1 MKTIFAF
8 LLVALCCRAAQA
20 RVEYAVR
27 NGFVSCMQCH
37 VSPAG
42 AGIRNMGGKLY
53 GFKNYEANPLSQSEL
68 YQADIRSAF
77 MHTSSE
83 KLPSRRGFMVM
94 STNGAVSLPIVKSDE
109 GWSMGFVGSYGFGM
123 LESGLRDS
131 YAIFTAPGGKGLVD
145 AVLVGRT
152 KPAFGL
158 ATDEHRTYVRLQ
170 SRTTYALRDFE
181 TGVMVSGTPFYSFHY
196 DLMFTSGEKTLAG
209 SGGSSGSSTSPWGLY
224 ANLRMIPFHGPLT
237 LGASYNQQGNQNLNY
252 DAEAM
257 SVSAGVALEKMTFGL
272 LPGVFLV
279 EGARAHGWN
288 NQTMNPSLASTF
300 GAAAQAGWFTAFADA
315 WSEALLAQLSLDLTQ
330 HLTALG
336 KAEQFTPDVG
346 YPGDSFFRYGGGL
359 RWYMNSNANL
369 QLMYESSYS
378 SRAGLNS
385 SSGVPAVENFT
396 YALLHLW
403 L

>member
-1 MKTIFAF
+1 MKTKIAF
-8 LLVALCCRAAQA
+8 LLVALGCGFAQA

-53 GFKNYEANPLSQSEL
+53 GFKNYEANPLSQSEY
-68 YQADIRSAF
+68 YQADVRSAF

-94 STNGAVSLPIVKSDE
+94 STNGAFALPIVNNDD
-109 GWSMGFVGSYGFGM
+109 GWSMGYVGSYGFGM
-123 LESGLRDS
+123 LETGLRDS
-131 YAIFTAPGGKGLVD
+131 YAIFTTPGGKGLVD

-181 TGVMVSGTPFYSFHY
+181 TGVMVSGTPLYSLHY
-196 DLMFTSGEKTLAG
+196 DLMFTSGEKTLGGA
-209 SGGSSGSSTSPWGLY
+209 GGSSGGATSPWGLY
-224 ANLRMIPFHGPLT
+224 ANVRTIPLHGPLT
-237 LGASYNQQGNQNLNY
+237 LGASYSQQGNQNLNY
-252 DAEAM
+252 DAEAA
-257 SVSAGVALEKMTFGL
+257 SVSAGVALERMTFGL
-272 LPGVFLV
+272 LPGAFLV

-300 GAAAQAGWFTAFADA
+300 GAAAQPGWFATFADA
-315 WSEALLAQLSLDLTQ
+315 WSEALLAQLSLDISQ

-336 KAEQFTPDVG
+336 RAEQFTPDTN
-346 YPGDSFFRYGGGL
+346 YPGDSFFRYGAGV

-369 QLMYESSYS
+369 QVMYESSYS
-378 SRAGLNS
+378 SRAGMNS
-385 SSGVPAVENFT
+385 SSGVPAVENFA

>member
-8 LLVALCCRAAQA
+8 LIVALGCGVAQA

-53 GFKNYEANPLSQSEL
+53 GFKNYVANPLSQSEL
-68 YQADIRSAF
+68 YQADVRSAF
-77 MHTSSE
+77 MHTSSD

-94 STNGAVSLPIVKSDE
+94 STNGAVSLPVVKSDD

-145 AVLVGRT
+145 AILVGRT

-181 TGVMVSGTPFYSFHY
+181 TGVMVSGTPLYSFHY
-196 DLMFTSGEKTLAG
+196 DLMLTSGEKTLAG

-224 ANLRMIPFHGPLT
+224 VNLRMIPFHGPLT

-257 SVSAGVALEKMTFGL
+257 SVSAGVALEKLTFGL
-272 LPGVFLV
+272 LPGTFLV

-315 WSEALLAQLSLDLTQ
+315 WSEALLAQLSLDLSQ

-336 KAEQFTPDVG
+336 KAEQFTPDTS
-346 YPGDSFFRYGGGL
+346 YPGDSFFRYGAGL

-396 YALLHLW
+396 YLLLHLW